1 MGKIEPLREGELE
14 TKVFRAPGPV
24 ALDFFQASCAPCR
37 VLEPLLERVAAQY
50 GDRLPIHRVDIDRD
64 MSLAQRFGVRS
75 IPTVI
80 VFRAGNEIER
90 LDGLIREVDLKAA
103 FDRAV
108 EGVGSGASAR

>member
-1 MGKIEPLREGELE
+1 MGTIEPLREGELE

-37 VLEPLLERVAAQY
+37 VLEPVLERVAGQY
-50 GDRLPIHRVDIDRD
+50 RNLPIYRVDIDRD
-64 MSLAQRFGVRS
+64 MPVADRFAVRS

-80 VFRAGNEIER
+80 IFRAGNEVER
-90 LDGLIREVDLKAA
+90 LDGLIREADLKTA

-108 EGVGSGASAR
+108 EGAGTGASAT